1 MFKKIKQIKYR
12 SDVSSYLHLR
22 LGIGRNALAR
32 ITEVNSGL
40 LNEAY
45 DNDVSIPES
54 GIRLSLKCAVQTFL
68 SNQKGVDLTLLN
80 SIYGETY
87 GEAAR
92 DLGKIG
98 AELLFDGTRNALAQS
113 VICLIYN
120 RYNQDIVELV
130 DGLASTEIISKDVYN
145 ELKRKGSAD
154 LSDIVENEIQKLPN
168 WIIL

>member
-12 SDVSSYLHLR
+12 SDVSSYLHAR

-54 GIRLSLKCAVQTFL
+54 GVRLSLKCAVETFL

-87 GEAAR
+87 GEAVR
-92 DLGKIG
+92 DL
-98 AELLFDGTRNALAQS
+98 
-113 VICLIYN
+113 
-120 RYNQDIVELV
+120 
-130 DGLASTEIISKDVYN
+130 
-145 ELKRKGSAD
+145 
-154 LSDIVENEIQKLPN
+154 
-168 WIIL
+168 